1 MQGPVFHGVY
11 MQLTSSHNII
21 SGLPVRDLIKQVSF
35 QSKSQNTDIALS
47 MLFGTTKETI
57 NARKHSH
64 LTHSNDMDHQIRFPL
79 RDRVNHSIKKL
90 SAECALILKEKN
102 INSLSTNYTA
112 NDYTAVTFFDQLA
125 NYGIDIQND
134 LKNFKNSTELLSEK
148 ELNILSSASE
158 SDILNYARERVY
170 SGDYQ
175 TAYNVLSNITNDKR
189 TDSINHL
196 LGLCCNFFNRT
207 EESEIHFNKM
217 LSSQNILSQI
227 KATYVLSML
236 YLRLHPKEMQDLEKA
251 EKYLELGHKLIEENT
266 TISDYYFH
274 SVFNR
279 NGYALCLF
287 RRGKVFDA
295 LKMLDNGIQK
305 LQLSN
310 DGAKDLHKSVLEYNA
325 VQCLK
330 ALQRYQECEKR
341 CKYLISIDPLF
352 PEYKL
357 ELAAIYLEQKK
368 WPEALEILLQAE
380 KQDPDIAETY
390 ALRGYL
396 FLEKNE
402 LNLAIIEYRKANE
415 KSPHNAQ
422 FKSDLEYCL
431 ELKNCQKV

>member
-1 MQGPVFHGVY
+1 M
-11 MQLTSSHNII
+11 I
-21 SGLPVRDLIKQVSF
+21 
-35 QSKSQNTDIALS
+35 
-47 MLFGTTKETI
+47 FGTTKETI
-57 NARKHSH
+57 SARKNSH
-64 LTHSNDMDHQIRFPL
+64 LTHSTDMDHQIRFPL
-79 RDRVNHSIKKL
+79 RDRVNHSLKKL

-102 INSLSTNYTA
+102 INSLSTYFTA
-112 NDYTAVTFFDQLA
+112 DDYTTVTFFDQLA
-125 NYGIDIQND
+125 DYGIEIQND
-134 LKNFKNSTELLSEK
+134 LKNFNNSTELLSK
-148 ELNILSSASE
+148 IELNILSSNSE
-158 SDILNYARERVY
+158 SDILHYARERIY

-175 TAYNVLSNITNDKR
+175 TAYSTLSNFTSNQR
-189 TDSINHL
+189 SDSINHL

-207 EESEIHFNKM
+207 EESETHFNKM
-217 LSSQNILSQI
+217 LSSPNILSKI

-236 YLRLHPKEMQDLEKA
+236 YLRLHPKAMQDLERA
-251 EKYLELGHKLIEENT
+251 EKYLELGHQLIEENT

-287 RRGKVFDA
+287 RRGKVIDA

-330 ALQRYQECEKR
+330 ALQRYQECEQR
-341 CKYLISIDPLF
+341 CEYLISIDPLF

-357 ELAAIYLEQKK
+357 ELAAVYLEQKK

-380 KQDPDIAETY
+380 KQDADIAETY
-390 ALRGYL
+390 ALKGYL
-396 FLEKNE
+396 FLEQNK
-402 LNLAIIEYRKANE
+402 LICAVHEYSKALE
-415 KSPHNAQ
+415 KSPHNTQ

-431 ELKNCQKV
+431 ELKNSPEGSI